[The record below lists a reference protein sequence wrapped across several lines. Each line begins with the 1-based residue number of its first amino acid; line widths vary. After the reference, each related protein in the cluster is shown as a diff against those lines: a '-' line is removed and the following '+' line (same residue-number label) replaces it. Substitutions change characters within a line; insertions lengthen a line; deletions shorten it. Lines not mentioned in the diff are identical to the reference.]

1 MSDNTKAIRMTPEVV
16 EAINELLAESNVDL
30 TIVSLTNAEEALKM
44 TAYDDDKLWEFF
56 RFALIRTRDCATT
69 KYWPSCWHHTS
80 GIPTTSGSRP
90 RIYATTSGTHT
101 S

>member
-56 RFALIRTRDCATT
+56 RFARDMELIRRQFE
-69 KYWPSCWHHTS
+69 KIGKLLGYE
-80 GIPTTSGSRP
+80 REE
-90 RIYATTSGTHT
+90 
-101 S
+101 